1 MKIFKNGLNLFKSAN
16 GIKRLR
22 LPLDA
27 ECSQVEDRADA
38 RHALKVV
45 EHLAAHQAHRPGVGE
60 KLSHLN

>member
-1 MKIFKNGLNLFKSAN
+1 MNGLNLFKSAN

-45 EHLAAHQAHRPGVGE
+45 EHLAAH
-60 KLSHLN
+60 